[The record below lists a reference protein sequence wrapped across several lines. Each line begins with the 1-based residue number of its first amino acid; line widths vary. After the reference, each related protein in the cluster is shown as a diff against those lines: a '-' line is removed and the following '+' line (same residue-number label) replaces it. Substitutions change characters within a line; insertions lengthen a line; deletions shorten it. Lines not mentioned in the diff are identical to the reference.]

1 VTKRTTPPSSY
12 AVIWREPGGP
22 AFAGELAL
30 ARGSLRLDGSGPD
43 GSLARM
49 RIPYGDLAG
58 VRIGRAPEERLNG
71 LPCVILERHAGP
83 PISIGAVSGT
93 GTAFAVGQALAELI
107 SEQAATYA
115 RSTIVVPIKPE
126 KADRVR
132 ELIAQG
138 PPFDPA
144 STSLERHEVYLTDR
158 EVIFVFEG
166 PDVQTL
172 ARELVKSPAA
182 WRAAAAWRECIS
194 GRPVAAEPAYS
205 WTRGR
210 DARQ

>member
-1 VTKRTTPPSSY
+1 VTKRTTLTSSY

-22 AFAGELAL
+22 TFAGELAL

-43 GSLARM
+43 GSLGRV
-49 RIPYGDLAG
+49 RIRYGDLAG
-58 VRIGRAPEERLNG
+58 VRVGRSPEERLNG
-71 LPCVILERHAGP
+71 LPCVILERRAGP
-83 PISIGAVSGT
+83 PISIGPVSGT
-93 GTAFAVGQALAELI
+93 GTVFAVGQALAELI
-107 SEQAATYA
+107 SEQAASSSRA
-115 RSTIVVPIKPE
+115 AIVVPIRPE

-132 ELIAQG
+132 ELLAQG

-144 STSLERHEVYLTDR
+144 STSLERHEVYLTER

-166 PDVQTL
+166 PGVQTL

-182 WRAAAAWRECIS
+182 WRAASAWRECIS

-205 WTRGR
+205 WARGR
-210 DARQ
+210 DSGR